1 MVRGRATPGRPSQN
15 RAGADP
21 GTKASAVFHVQPEVR
36 PRKSVALVV
45 SIPHASACAFP
56 FCDGPRYFPGV
67 VMQNVASGP
76 PGATHAPPSCTRFR
90 RSGGLRIHHHISGLV
105 RYASSCFAGQSTT
118 HQMCAPLFNE
128 LVKPLLSSSGGSG
141 TLNSVA
147 QSLPSV
153 STYHAAADVMALGL
167 APRWLSGLTPAP
179 TRNSQSCF

>member
-1 MVRGRATPGRPSQN
+1 MGYDFGPHIHKMDVLLLTLPQVR
-15 RAGADP
+15 
-21 GTKASAVFHVQPEVR
+21 
-36 PRKSVALVV
+36 VA
-45 SIPHASACAFP
+45 HHHCAFL

-67 VMQNVASGP
+67 VMQNDASGP

-153 STYHAAADVMALGL
+153 STYHAAADVMAPALG
-167 APRWLSGLTPAP
+167 RGGRYWLSRSALYSASAISRRRTGSGIHPGFPRSPAISWQ
-179 TRNSQSCF
+179 N